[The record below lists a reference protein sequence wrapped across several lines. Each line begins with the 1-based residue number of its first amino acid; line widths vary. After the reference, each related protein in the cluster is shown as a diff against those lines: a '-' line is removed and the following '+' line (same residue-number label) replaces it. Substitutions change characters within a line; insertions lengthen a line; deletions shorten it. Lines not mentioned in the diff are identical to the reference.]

1 METNKTKTTQQKQ
14 KKSNAMKKIGKSIKN
29 TFIEMSN
36 SLAGWIDDTGAQFT
50 GKKST
55 NKNTK
60 SASTT
65 QQKTSSSQTNS
76 KTNA

>member
-1 METNKTKTTQQKQ
+1 METNKTKTTGQKT
-14 KKSNAMKKIGKSIKN
+14 KKSNAMKKIGKSIKD

-50 GKKST
+50 GKKPANKST
-55 NKNTK
+55 KNT
-60 SASTT
+60 SST